1 MKYVGKILS
10 NALDKYNVM
19 SIPLWLL
26 FLQLFDIFKRILSLV
41 VNYIIFT
48 SWLVLSNRLH
58 FY

>member
-48 SWLVLSNRLH
+48 S
-58 FY
+58 